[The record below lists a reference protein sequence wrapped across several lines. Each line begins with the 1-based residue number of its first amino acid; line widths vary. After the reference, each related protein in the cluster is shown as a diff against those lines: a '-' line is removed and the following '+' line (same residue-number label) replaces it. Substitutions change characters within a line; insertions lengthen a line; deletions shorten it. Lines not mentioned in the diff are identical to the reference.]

1 MVVRFCPGTKLEAL
15 ETKNSPSPG
24 SLLRPCPSE
33 VILYFVYP
41 GQKEM
46 VTPVILSSVILATA
60 MLQLYTELKAQSSME
75 ALRSLQVGESVQVT
89 RTDSGQ
95 RSDLSISPEEL
106 VTGDIIFLEAGC
118 RIPADVRILHC
129 SNLEVDNS
137 ALTGETIPD
146 MRTSKAEPA
155 TIVSTE
161 ACRIEVRRSKDE
173 VKLSEK
179 SIQLV
184 QRISAMGC
192 MQSVGICTYCNRM
205 RVYNRKPE
213 DGVGPFCFLKEF

>member
-1 MVVRFCPGTKLEAL
+1 MEDGIHWPPQQPLVVVCFCPGTKLEVL
-15 ETKNSPSPG
+15 ETNNFTESPE
-24 SLLRPCPSE
+24 SLRPSE

-41 GQKEM
+41 GQKEV

-106 VTGDIIFLEAGC
+106 VAGDIIFLEAGC

-161 ACRIEVRRSKDE
+161 ACRIEVR
-173 VKLSEK
+173 
-179 SIQLV
+179 
-184 QRISAMGC
+184 
-192 MQSVGICTYCNRM
+192 
-205 RVYNRKPE
+205 
-213 DGVGPFCFLKEF
+213 